1 MDPVTPQVS
10 SSIPELTGTIKDIL
24 VGLSAVGATIFAY
37 LGINPWRKEL
47 KGKSEYQ
54 LAKDILKSVY
64 RVREAFKHVRHIAIF
79 QYEYPE
85 DMQGPHGHLKPEH
98 DYEGTAHV
106 YETRW
111 KLMDEAFKEL
121 EEYHL
126 LAQVE
131 WGPEFQDKIKKLR
144 ACRAELL
151 VTIQQMLRRKKNPS
165 EKMNSVEEKAEERSV
180 LYHIGEDSKHDKFTP
195 EINEAIQEFENWLRP
210 HIKKG

>member
-1 MDPVTPQVS
+1 MDPITPTS
-10 SSIPELTGTIKDIL
+10 SSIPQWIGAIKDIL
-24 VGLSAVGATIFAY
+24 VGLSAVGAAVFAY
-37 LGINPWRKEL
+37 LGLNAWRKEL

-64 RVREAFKHVRHIAIF
+64 KAREAFKHVRHIMIF

-85 DMQGPHGHLKPEH
+85 DMLGPHGYLKPEH

-111 KLMDEAFKEL
+111 KVMDEAFKEL

-131 WGPEFQDKIKKLR
+131 WGP
-144 ACRAELL
+144 
-151 VTIQQMLRRKKNPS
+151 
-165 EKMNSVEEKAEERSV
+165 
-180 LYHIGEDSKHDKFTP
+180 
-195 EINEAIQEFENWLRP
+195 
-210 HIKKG
+210 

>member
-37 LGINPWRKEL
+37 LGINAWRKEL

-131 WGPEFQDKIKKLR
+131 WGPEFKDKIKKLS